1 MVGIELIMLGI
12 RTFNKSN
19 QTIRSCVWKK
29 KKKLER
35 EKTGI
40 VCTFA
45 STDDQYCNDLN
56 VKMFVVFSQS
66 LLRVHSTLGNV
77 HISRYKRGC

>member
-1 MVGIELIMLGI
+1 ME
-12 RTFNKSN
+12 
-19 QTIRSCVWKK
+19 KK

-56 VKMFVVFSQS
+56 VKIFVVFSQS

-77 HISRYKRGC
+77 HISRLQKGMWRPHLLLSDCLEYN